1 MDGKWKCK
9 KPREQHLL
17 CITYGCVSLYTNVS
31 NVFIFYFFRAWSAVN
46 VDVSYCYSITPLPYC
61 ASSLSQL
68 IMMYCEVECCEK
80 EQQNIS
86 LAVLWKQRNSHN
98 FVFLR
103 TTGGWQS
110 LTLVVLR
117 YFKYSNLFLTGKAKT
132 KGHCKVFKVTLPLE

>member
-1 MDGKWKCK
+1 MENGNVKSPGNNICYASHMGVYLYI
-9 KPREQHLL
+9 QMFQM
-17 CITYGCVSLYTNVS
+17 SLF
-31 NVFIFYFFRAWSAVN
+31 FIFFGAWSAVN
-46 VDVSYCYSITPLPYC
+46 VNVSYCYSITPLPYC

-103 TTGGWQS
+103 TTVGWQS